1 MTHFIT
7 HHQTVQNSTEFPST
21 PPTPVLRRYDGAM
34 AMTMALSHRIVGQG
48 AETSSL
54 RGDGLP
60 GKMHGLRTGPV
71 RWFDH
76 HHTSLPCH
84 PSRRLRRALL
94 GTARWLDGLLGGQQR
109 PRRTATSAT
118 TGWTDLLT
126 LYAMCVA
133 NVASQV
139 SRLVWRNREWAFPES
154 ASVNNYATL
163 SKMTS
168 DRLQYR

>member
-126 LYAMCVA
+126 LYAMCVGGRDGA
-133 NVASQV
+133 KRRSSGADAELL
-139 SRLVWRNREWAFPES
+139 RP
-154 ASVNNYATL
+154 L
-163 SKMTS
+163 SLPGSIARVLALRKPQTPAP
-168 DRLQYR
+168 